1 MAGRFSPYRIARTL
15 ILTLAALGAGV
26 AVAAAQSDYPN
37 KPIELVTPFAA
48 GGAGDGSSR
57 VFAQFLGEKLGQQV
71 NVINRAGGNTIPAV
85 VSIVNA
91 APDGYTL
98 LWDGP
103 ATSSIQMSAKDLP
116 YQVLDRWFG
125 PRVNASPYYIAV
137 PANSPY
143 QTLADL
149 VAALKA
155 NPKDIDIAWLG
166 GLSMTDTVLLSFL
179 DVIDVKLADVTT
191 VPFTGSGP
199 AATAL
204 AGGHIDVALGAI
216 PAVVPLYQA
225 GTVRVLAL
233 AGDKRLEV
241 FPDVP
246 SSEEA
251 GFHVPLVGWNGLG
264 GPKGIPDVVAARLD
278 EAVKAITEDPAFAKA
293 LDAFS
298 YVPTYMTPEDNLAAI
313 KKEGEVLGAIRTAA
327 GVN

>member
-1 MAGRFSPYRIARTL
+1 M
-15 ILTLAALGAGV
+15 LTLAALGSGV
-26 AVAAAQSDYPN
+26 AAVSAQSDYPN
-37 KPIELVTPFAA
+37 RPVELVTPFAA
-48 GGAGDGSSR
+48 GGAGDGSAR
-57 VFAQFLGEKLGQQV
+57 IFAQHLGEKLGQQV

-116 YQVLDRWFG
+116 YDVLDRWFG

-137 PANSPY
+137 PATSPY
-143 QTLADL
+143 QTLDDL
-149 VAALKA
+149 VQALKA
-155 NPKDIDIAWLG
+155 TPGDIDIAWLG
-166 GLSMTDTVLLSFL
+166 GVSMTDTVLLSFL
-179 DVIDVKLADVTT
+179 DVIDVKIDDVTK

-199 AATAL
+199 AATSL

-233 AGDKRLEV
+233 AGDQRLDV

-246 SSEEA
+246 SSLEA
-251 GFHVPLVGWNGLG
+251 GYHIPLTGWNGLG
-264 GPKGIPDVVAARLD
+264 GPKGIPDEVAARLD
-278 EAVKAITEDPAFAKA
+278 AAVQEITADPAFAKDLA
-293 LDAFS
+293 SFS
-298 YVPTYMTPEDNLAAI
+298 YVPTYMTAEQNLEAI
-313 KKEGEVLGAIRTAA
+313 KEEGEVLGAIRTAA

>member
-1 MAGRFSPYRIARTL
+1 MVGRFGLSRIAGTL
-15 ILTLAALGAGV
+15 MLTLAALGGGV
-26 AVAAAQSDYPN
+26 AAVSAQSDYPN

-48 GGAGDGSSR
+48 GGAGDGSAR
-57 VFAQFLGEKLGQQV
+57 IFAQFLGQKLGQQV

-103 ATSSIQMSAKDLP
+103 ATSSIQMSSKDLP
-116 YQVLDRWFG
+116 YDVLDRWFG
-125 PRVNASPYYIAV
+125 SRVNASPYYIAV
-137 PANSPY
+137 PASSSY
-143 QTLADL
+143 KTLGDL
-149 VAALKA
+149 VEALKTT
-155 NPKDIDIAWLG
+155 PKDIDIAWLG
-166 GLSMTDTVLLSFL
+166 GISMTDTVLLSFL
-179 DVIDVKLADVTT
+179 DVIGVKLSDVTL

-225 GTVRVLAL
+225 GSVRVLAL
-233 AGDKRLEV
+233 AGDQRLAV

-246 SSEEA
+246 SSAEA
-251 GFHVPLVGWNGLG
+251 GHLVPLTGWNALG
-264 GPKGIPDVVAARLD
+264 GPKGIPDAVAAKLD
-278 EAVKAITEDPAFAKA
+278 TAVKEITGDPEFAKA
-293 LDAFS
+293 LDGFS
-298 YVPTYMTPEDNLAAI
+298 YVPTYMTPEQNLAEI